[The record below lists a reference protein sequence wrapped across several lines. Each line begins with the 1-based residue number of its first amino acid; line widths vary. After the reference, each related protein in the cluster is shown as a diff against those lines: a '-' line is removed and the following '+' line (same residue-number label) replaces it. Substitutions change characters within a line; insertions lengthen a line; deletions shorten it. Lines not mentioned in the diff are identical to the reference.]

1 MQTKLKNMKQRLGIR
16 LLASDERML
25 DQTVQDIVDTAK
37 RTSAKVS
44 GPTLVPFATTA
55 EKLQNRIYQRIVH
68 IINPTENTIG
78 ELKKLNVPSGVEI
91 QIKL

>member
-1 MQTKLKNMKQRLGIR
+1 MIGDKMKQRLGIR
-16 LLASDERML
+16 LLASDERVL

-37 RTSAKVS
+37 RTGVKVGGPVLIPFTATS
-44 GPTLVPFATTA
+44 GRF
-55 EKLQNRIYQRIVH
+55 QNRTYQRIVY
-68 IINPTENTIG
+68 IIGPTENTIS